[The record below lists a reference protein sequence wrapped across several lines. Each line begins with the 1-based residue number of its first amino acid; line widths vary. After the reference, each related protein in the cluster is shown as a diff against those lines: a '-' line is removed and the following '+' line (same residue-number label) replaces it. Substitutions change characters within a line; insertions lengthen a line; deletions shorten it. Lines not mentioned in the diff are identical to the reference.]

1 MGRKTINELY
11 SEIVK
16 LRENHEK
23 EIIDLKNKHD
33 ILKEAFDELKRKYDT
48 DMKETLANDDLKKCK
63 ECGES
68 VNTVKELRKHARLQH
83 SAGRIVCDKC
93 DKVFDQEWKL
103 NAHL

>member
-1 MGRKTINELY
+1 MGRKTLNEVH

-23 EIIDLKNKHD
+23 ELIDLKNKYD
-33 ILKEAFDELKRKYDT
+33 ILKGAFDDLLRKYDT

-68 VNTVKELRKHARLQH
+68 
-83 SAGRIVCDKC
+83 
-93 DKVFDQEWKL
+93 L
-103 NAHL
+103 N